1 MSKANPMAAT
11 TQMTH
16 WIGVIRSLLE
26 DTPEASAIGVI
37 ENHTADRGLDTTF
50 RRRFML
56 SVLLK
61 SWCLTEL
68 GSTACR
74 SGIGFAPP
82 GEAERELS
90 LRLSVSAV

>member
-16 WIGVIRSLLE
+16 WIGVIRSLVE
-26 DTPEASAIGVI
+26 DAPAASAIRVI
-37 ENHTADRGLDTTF
+37 ENHTANGGLDTTF

-56 SVLLK
+56 LVLLK

-82 GEAERELS
+82 GDADRERS